1 MTDETSLTGAPKPRR
16 TVFISL
22 RVKVLV
28 AFTLVFFAVFAGAYY
43 WFYSFATDQAARRI
57 QADMVDTLTGTA
69 RNISGDDLMALYKS
83 GQKRA
88 DGYSDD
94 PRYWAHV
101 NFLAQVA
108 QIEPRAQLYTYVK
121 GPQENQII
129 YIGSSGAVRNPPFGV
144 KFLEPRVSKGSSL
157 QGLSETTLKL
167 VDEKGNFGYR
177 DEFGYWISGR
187 IPITN
192 KAGEKV
198 GALGIDFRADYVLEV
213 RRAILERVFLAF
225 GITYAILFLLVLLL
239 SSALTRPISRLT
251 RTAERIGEGD
261 YDQDLPQSGSRV
273 RDEINTLSGVF
284 AIMVDKVRLREQAL
298 RQQVEELKIEIDE
311 TKRQKQVSEIVDS
324 DFFQGLQ
331 ERART
336 MRQRKRQGLEDSPT
350 GKGEE
355 APTGPPTG
363 SEGS

>member
-1 MTDETSLTGAPKPRR
+1 MTDEKNLADVPKPRR

-43 WFYSFATDQAARRI
+43 WFYNFATDQAARRI
-57 QADMVDTLTGTA
+57 QADMVDTLTGAA
-69 RNISGDDLMALYKS
+69 RNISGDDLIGLYKS

-121 GPQENQII
+121 GPDENQVIF
-129 YIGSSGAVRNPPFGV
+129 IGSSGAVQNPPFGV
-144 KFLEPRVSKGSSL
+144 KFLEPRVSKGTL
-157 QGLSETTLKL
+157 LKGLSETTLKL
-167 VDEKGNFGYR
+167 ADEKGNFGYH

-187 IPITN
+187 VPILDR
-192 KAGEKV
+192 AGAKV
-198 GALGIDFRADYVLEV
+198 GALGIDFHADYVLEV
-213 RRAILERVFLAF
+213 QRAILDRVILAF
-225 GITYAILFLLVLLL
+225 GVTYAILFLLVLLL
-239 SSALTRPISRLT
+239 SSALTRPISRLSHI
-251 RTAERIGEGD
+251 AERIGEGD

-311 TKRQKQVSEIVDS
+311 NKRQKQVNEIVDS

-336 MRQRKRQGLEDSPT
+336 MRQRKHPATDETPT
-350 GKGEE
+350 V
-355 APTGPPTG
+355 PPAG
-363 SEGS
+363 IVSS

>member
-1 MTDETSLTGAPKPRR
+1 MTDETSLTGAPTSRR
-16 TVFISL
+16 AVFISL

-28 AFTLVFFAVFAGAYY
+28 AFTLVFFVVFAGAYY
-43 WFYSFATDQAARRI
+43 WFYSFATDQAQRRI
-57 QADMVDTLTGTA
+57 VDDMVNTMTGA
-69 RNISGDDLMALYKS
+69 AHNINGDDLMALYKS

-108 QIEPRAQLYTYVK
+108 EIEPRAQIYTWVK
-121 GPQENQII
+121 GPEEDQII
-129 YIGSSGAVRNPPFGV
+129 YIGDSGAVQNPPIGA
-144 KFLEPRVSKGSSL
+144 KFLEPYISKGSL
-157 QGLSETTLKL
+157 LKGLSETTFKL
-167 VDEKGNFGYR
+167 ADEKGNFGYH
-177 DEFGYWISGR
+177 DQWGYWITAR

-192 KAGEKV
+192 PAGEKV
-198 GALGIDFRADYVLEV
+198 AALGIDFHADYVLEV
-213 RRAILERVFLAF
+213 QRAILDRVALAF
-225 GITYAILFLLVLLL
+225 GVTYAVLFLLVLLL

-251 RTAERIGEGD
+251 RIAERIGEGD
-261 YDQDLPQSGSRV
+261 YDQNLPPSESRV

-298 RQQVEELKIEIDE
+298 RQQVEELRIEIDE

-331 ERART
+331 ERARA
-336 MRQRKRQGLEDSPT
+336 MRQRKLQGIEDAPT
-350 GKGEE
+350 GKGED
-355 APTGPPTG
+355 APTVPLAG
-363 SEGS
+363 SESS